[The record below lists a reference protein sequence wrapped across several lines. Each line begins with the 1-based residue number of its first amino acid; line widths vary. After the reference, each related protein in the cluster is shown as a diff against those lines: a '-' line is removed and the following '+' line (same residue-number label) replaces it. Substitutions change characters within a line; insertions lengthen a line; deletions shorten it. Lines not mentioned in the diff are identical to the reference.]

1 MLELNTDIEGTVR
14 VKQVK
19 ASSSGDLSSSV
30 STSSS
35 FGEDKG
41 DNHIRLIHQFT

>member
-1 MLELNTDIEGTVR
+1 MLELSTDKEGTVR

-19 ASSSGDLSSSV
+19 ASSSADMCSSA

-41 DNHIRLIHQFT
+41 DNHIRFIHQFT